1 MACSA
6 LLPCALRAALPI
18 RIAKLTQPPNFRPQI
33 RLVILSVPTISP
45 HYVQYNRV
53 RGSSAEHATDGPKSR
68 KLHYGEYVGPTHV
81 SPPNPRIK
89 ARFQRAA
96 LEPFGTPFS
105 PIFRRAT
112 KDGVPEGCWKSRAVG
127 EKRATKDIAPGG
139 RRLSRE
145 VGKKRTAKDIATG
158 GRRLP
163 KAAGKIVKPKDTLPK
178 INPSLATPPFLFLL
192 YSLFFI
198 LFFPPAPQ
206 IERSLNPC

>member
-1 MACSA
+1 MLRIRRNWSSKQESVEAVQKGAPAKAQRSGFGGERRSNGMTE
-6 LLPCALRAALPI
+6 LLPRKAKRRIWSLR
-18 RIAKLTQPPNFRPQI
+18 RR
-33 RLVILSVPTISP
+33 
-45 HYVQYNRV
+45 
-53 RGSSAEHATDGPKSR
+53 DGPKSR

-145 VGKKRTAKDIATG
+145 VGKKRTAKDIAVG
-158 GRRLP
+158 DRRLP
-163 KAAGKIVKPKDTLPK
+163 NAAGK
-178 INPSLATPPFLFLL
+178 N
-192 YSLFFI
+192 
-198 LFFPPAPQ
+198 
-206 IERSLNPC
+206 E